1 MAGIYRNPEGEAEL
15 RALYEEALLRLDLDH
30 ESRFVETR
38 FGRTHILV
46 AGPEDA
52 PPVLVLPGGNFLNP
66 LCLAWFAPL
75 ASRYRVFAPDIL
87 GQPGR
92 SAQHRLSPKGDE
104 QALWTADVLDGLGL
118 VEAAFVGVSYG
129 AGLILRLAG
138 YAPSRITR
146 AALVSPA
153 GIALGPVPRMLRDVM
168 LPMLIYRLR
177 PNRERLQSAARPILT
192 DLDDLYVRQIGA
204 VYRGVK
210 LDRGLP
216 RTATEEELAGL
227 HAPILLFA
235 SEDDPFFPGEKVIA
249 RAREMIPNLQAAEL
263 LEGCRHVPSRAALG
277 PLNARLLSFLSNA
290 EGPGPV

>member
-1 MAGIYRNPEGEAEL
+1 M
-15 RALYEEALLRLDLDH
+15 RALYEEALLRLDFAH

-38 FGRTHILV
+38 FGRTHVIV
-46 AGPEDA
+46 AGPEDG

-75 ASRYRVFAPDIL
+75 ARRYRVFAPDIV

-92 SAQHRLSPKGDE
+92 SAQRRLSPKGDE
-104 QALWTADVLDGLGL
+104 QALWTAEVLDGLGL

-138 YAPSRITR
+138 YAPLRITR

-153 GIALGPVPRMLRDVM
+153 GVALGSVPRMLMDVM
-168 LPMLIYRLR
+168 LPMLAYRLR
-177 PNRERLQSAARPILT
+177 PSPARLRRAARPILT
-192 DLDDLYVRQIGA
+192 DLDDLYLRQLGA
-204 VYRGVK
+204 IYRGVR

-216 RTATEEELAGL
+216 RLATEQELSIL
-227 HAPILLFA
+227 RAPVMLFT

-249 RAREMIPNLQAAEL
+249 RAREIVPNLVAAEL
-263 LEGCRHVPSRAALG
+263 LKGCRHVPSWAALDS
-277 PLNARLLSFLSNA
+277 LDARLFSFLSEA
-290 EGPGPV
+290 EGRGAV